1 MSERQKQAHQVQ
13 NIIHNPSVLLAVNEK
28 IFKGTARLIDQEED
42 AKLASQIANLMGT
55 KYKWDRGLIVEIIP
69 D

>member
-42 AKLASQIANLMGT
+42 AKLASQIANLMVT